1 MTSNIFQEPW
11 KSFLRELDELLLD
24 PTELHCLGAFV
35 ASHVYELP
43 RATADVDV
51 VHVLGTD
58 PAALVKLA
66 GKGSPLHK
74 SHNVYLDI
82 VTVASLPENYDAR
95 LIDMPSEGC
104 RNLRLRGLERHDLML
119 AKLERNSDRDR
130 EDLMRIAEGPGLD
143 PALLRDRYDK
153 ELRPILGNPQ
163 REDLTL
169 ALWIEIIEEVN
180 APRENGG

>member
-1 MTSNIFQEPW
+1 
-11 KSFLRELDELLLD
+11 
-24 PTELHCLGAFV
+24 
-35 ASHVYELP
+35 
-43 RATADVDV
+43 
-51 VHVLGTD
+51 
-58 PAALVKLA
+58 
-66 GKGSPLHK
+66 
-74 SHNVYLDI
+74 
-82 VTVASLPENYDAR
+82 
-95 LIDMPSEGC
+95 MPSEGY

-130 EDLMRIAEGPGLD
+130 EDLMRIAERPGLD

-180 APRENGG
+180 ARRENGG